1 VSPAAGCPTPTI
13 DLLDWCQEVTDG
25 YRGVKVT
32 NLTTS
37 WRNGLAFCAIIHHF
51 HPELMYDSI
60 PVYLLASCVVPVLR
74 YVAVVEA
81 DSAFCLCGCLKT
93 EMLSGFYGI

>member
-1 VSPAAGCPTPTI
+1 MSSAPSCPTPTV
-13 DLLDWCQEVTDG
+13 DLLDWCKEVTDG

-51 HPELMYDSI
+51 HPQLMYALI
-60 PVYLLASCVVPVLR
+60 AAYICVVLVLR
-74 YVAVVEA
+74 FIAAVVVA
-81 DSAFCLCGCLKT
+81 DSLCFFCSCLKT
-93 EMLSGFYGI
+93 ELFGGICDLP

>member
-1 VSPAAGCPTPTI
+1 MFTNFRKPSPRKSPVRQTKASQKAETDENTTNSSSGSNSTK
-13 DLLDWCQEVTDG
+13 DLLTWCQSVTVG

-51 HPELMYDSI
+51 RPD
-60 PVYLLASCVVPVLR
+60 LL
-74 YVAVVEA
+74 
-81 DSAFCLCGCLKT
+81 
-93 EMLSGFYGI
+93 